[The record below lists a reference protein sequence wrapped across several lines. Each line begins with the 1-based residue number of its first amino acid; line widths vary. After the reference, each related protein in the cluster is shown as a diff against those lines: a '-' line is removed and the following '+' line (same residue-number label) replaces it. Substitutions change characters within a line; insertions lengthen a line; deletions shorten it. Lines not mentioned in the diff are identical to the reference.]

1 MACVHV
7 AIFAR
12 HAGLFTPVSREGIA
26 NRS

>member
-7 AIFAR
+7 AIFAC
-12 HAGLFTPVSREGIA
+12 HAGLATSVSLLGLA